1 MVVPDTAK
9 SLTFLASAKQ
19 NTCDVAV
26 GAVGL
31 GVIVTATEVL
41 ALSQPFAVWLA

>member
-1 MVVPDTAK
+1 MAVPVAAK

-31 GVIVTATEVL
+31 GVIVTATEFL
-41 ALSQPFAVWLA
+41 ALSQPFTV